1 MKKTTK
7 ALSGTLLVLALAA
20 VLFLYWPL
28 FPRSVPPAEN
38 DQPIDVAMIGAG
50 TMSTTLATYLQ
61 ELQPDWKIQVF
72 ERLDGVALE
81 SSNGWNNAG
90 TGHSGFAEL
99 NYTPQLPDG
108 SIETKRAVGIAEQ
121 FEVSRQFWAHQIGR
135 GAMQAPGTFIN
146 PTPHMSFVWGDDNI
160 AYLRKRHAA
169 LVRNPLFYGMQY
181 SEDQA
186 QIRQWAPLMI
196 EGRDPAQKVAATYM
210 PLGTDVNYGAVTNQL
225 MEGLRKSPNFTLSL
239 QHEVRALRQNADK
252 TWNVTVAQL
261 ADGGKEKT
269 IKARFVFVGA
279 GGAALKLLQA
289 SGIPEAK
296 NYAGF
301 PVGGQFLATE
311 NPELTSR
318 HDVKAYGIAST
329 GSPPMSVPHMDARN
343 LDGKPVVLFG
353 PFALATT
360 KFLKQGSWFDLFS
373 SVTHDNIVG
382 MLRVGIHN
390 LDLVKYLVQQAEL
403 TDEDRY
409 KELQAYFPHAKRED
423 WRLVT
428 AGQRVQVIKRDPE
441 KGAVLQFGT
450 EVVTDADGTIAALMG
465 ASPGASTAPYI
476 MLNLMTKAFPQQMT
490 DTGWKPRLQQ
500 IIPSYGRKIN
510 DSAATTNEIRRM
522 TSTALHLPYL
532 DVPASLAPSAPSAM
546 QPATPAAEPA
556 SAAPRVLNKDMQAL

>member
-1 MKKTTK
+1 MKKTIK
-7 ALSGTLLVLALAA
+7 ALSGAVLVLALAA

-38 DQPIDVAMIGAG
+38 DQPIDVVMVGAG

-186 QIRQWAPLMI
+186 QIRKWAPLMI

-225 MEGLRKSPNFTLSL
+225 MAGLRKSPNFTLSL

-261 ADGGKEKT
+261 AEGGKEKT
-269 IKARFVFVGA
+269 VKARFVFVGA

-289 SGIPEAK
+289 SGIPESK

-311 NPELTSR
+311 NPELTAR

-360 KFLKQGSWFDLFS
+360 KFLKNGSWFDLFS
-373 SVTHDNIVG
+373 SVTHDNLVG

-390 LDLVKYLVQQAEL
+390 LDLVKYLLQQAEL

-409 KELQAYFPHAKRED
+409 KELQAYFPQARRED

-450 EVVTDADGTIAALMG
+450 EIVTDADGTIAALMG

-476 MLNLMTKAFPQQMT
+476 MLNLMSKAFPQQMT
-490 DTGWKPRLQQ
+490 DAGWKPRLQQ

-532 DVPASLAPSAPSAM
+532 DVPADLSPSAT
-546 QPATPAAEPA
+546 QPAAPAAAAP
-556 SAAPRVLNKDMQAL
+556 AAPRSLNKEMQAL

>member
-1 MKKTTK
+1 MKKILK

-38 DQPIDVAMIGAG
+38 DQPIDVAMVGAG

-108 SIETKRAVGIAEQ
+108 SIETRRAVGIAEQ

-225 MEGLRKSPNFTLSL
+225 MAGLRKNPNFTLSL

-261 ADGGKEKT
+261 AEGGKEKT

-289 SGIPEAK
+289 SGIPESK

-311 NPELTSR
+311 NPELTAR

-360 KFLKQGSWFDLFS
+360 KFLKHGSWFDLFS
-373 SVTHDNIVG
+373 SVTHDNLVG

-409 KELQAYFPHAKRED
+409 RELQAYFPQARRED
-423 WRLVT
+423 WRLIT

-450 EVVTDADGTIAALMG
+450 EVVTDTDGTIAALMG

-476 MLNLMTKAFPQQMT
+476 MLNLMAKAFPRQMT
-490 DTGWKPRLQQ
+490 DAGWKPRLQQ
-500 IIPSYGRKIN
+500 IIPSYGSKIN
-510 DSAATTNEIRRM
+510 DSPATTNEIRRM

-532 DVPASLAPSAPSAM
+532 DVPAGLSPSATP
-546 QPATPAAEPA
+546 PAAVAP
-556 SAAPRVLNKDMQAL
+556 AAPRNQNKEMQAL

>member
-239 QHEVRALRQNADK
+239 QHEVRALGQNADK

-261 ADGGKEKT
+261 AEGGKEKT

-373 SVTHDNIVG
+373 SVTHDNLMG

-532 DVPASLAPSAPSAM
+532 DVPGSLAPSAPSAM